1 MFGDVYSGKRVFI
14 TGHTGFK
21 GSWLAAWLKMLGAE
35 LTGYALPPAYP
46 DSHFELLKLKNQ
58 IRHIENDIRDLKPL
72 KQAMA
77 DARPDLV
84 FHLAAQALVRESY
97 ADPKTTFDTN
107 VGGSVNVLES
117 VRACDSARALVYITS
132 DKCYRN
138 VEWEWGY
145 REPDVL
151 GGDDPYS
158 GSKGCAELVFRS
170 YRESF
175 FNQKPGINVGVTRAG
190 NVIGGGDWAKDRIVP
205 DCIRALRKKDPIVV
219 RNPKATRPWQ
229 HVLEPL
235 GGYLLLGA
243 RLFKSQGKFTPS
255 EFNFG
260 PDKTSNKTVE
270 EVVNRIIGV
279 WGSGQMVVHHDDH
292 AVHEAMLLQLNCDRA
307 WHYLKWRPTWHYD
320 DSVEQTALWYKA
332 HNQGADMAAY
342 THSQIEK
349 YMRDWKGGDV

>member
-1 MFGDVYSGKRVFI
+1 MFGNVYAGKRVFI

-21 GSWLAAWLKMLGAE
+21 GSWLAAWLRMLGAE
-35 LTGYALPPAYP
+35 VTGYALAPAYA
-46 DSHFELLKLKNQ
+46 DSHFELLKLKDQ
-58 IRHIENDIRDLKPL
+58 IRHIENDIRDLDPL
-72 KQAMA
+72 KKAMIEA
-77 DARPDLV
+77 KPDFV

-97 ADPKTTFDTN
+97 ADPKRTFDTN

-117 VRACDSARALVYITS
+117 VRACDSVKALVYITS

-145 REPDVL
+145 REPDVV

-175 FNQKPGINVGVTRAG
+175 FNHKAGINVGVTRAG

-205 DCIRALRKKDPIVV
+205 DCIRALRKSEPIVI
-219 RNPKATRPWQ
+219 RNPRATRPWQ

-243 RLFKSQGKFTPS
+243 RLFKSQEKFNPC

-260 PDKTSNKTVE
+260 PDKASNKTVQD
-270 EVVNRIIGV
+270 VVNKIIGV
-279 WGSGQMVVHHDDH
+279 WGSGELVIKPDPN
-292 AVHEAMLLQLNCDRA
+292 APHEAMLLQLNCDRA

-332 HNQGADMAAY
+332 HDQGRNMAEF
-342 THSQIEK
+342 TKSQLER
-349 YMRDWKGGDV
+349 YMGEWKGGDA